1 MVAAVNLVLTLDI
14 FLLTLFKPSL
24 IVLLFM
30 FSQNDLRTLPSC
42 TTLAGN
48 RFEAEDIIVEF
59 VKVHHGKGT
68 CTRVRGKPVAS
79 SSILSTRSWDGL
91 QLGLC

>member
-24 IVLLFM
+24 IVLIFM
-30 FSQNDLRTLPSC
+30 FCQNDLRTLPRVL
-42 TTLAGN
+42 LAGN